1 MEVPM
6 LSIISTPTRRRIVR
20 ALAPLCGLM
29 LAGGLVWQGSN
40 AAFTATTNAPGNAWN
55 AGTVNLTS
63 NTGAAGA
70 FVASGTA
77 RFAVSNIKPGDTGTA
92 CVTVRSTGTSP
103 SIGRFYVQNVT
114 GTIAPALA
122 PQIKLTV
129 GYGTLPNGTGVG
141 TNIPAACTGAPAIT
155 NYITNIALTALPTS
169 YAAAANS
176 WTLAGGTGVTE
187 NRVYRITW
195 SFDTT
200 GTNAGDNL
208 LQGRSAG
215 ADFVWEVQ

>member
-1 MEVPM
+1 M
-6 LSIISTPTRRRIVR
+6 LASRSQRR
-20 ALAPLCGLM
+20 ALRAGAPLLGL
-29 LAGGLVWQGSN
+29 LAAGLLVWQGST
-40 AAFTATTNAPGNAWN
+40 AAFTASTTSPANAWN
-55 AGTVNLTS
+55 AGTVALTS

-70 FVASGTA
+70 FVVNGTA
-77 RFAVSNIKPGDTGTA
+77 RFSVANIKPGQTGQA
-92 CVTVRSTGTSP
+92 CVTVRSTGTVP
-103 SIGRFYVQNVT
+103 GNGRFYVQGVT

-122 PQIKLTV
+122 PQIQLTV
-129 GYGTLPNGTGVG
+129 DVGTLPNGTGAG
-141 TNIPAACTGAPAIT
+141 ATIPSSCAGAPALT
-155 NYITNIALTALPTS
+155 NVLTNVALTALPTS
-169 YAAAANS
+169 YAASTNS

-195 SFDTT
+195 TFATT